1 MPTRADSRLREAAF
15 AVGVGVGCFVL
26 ALGAIHLSRQP
37 GSIATLW
44 YANALAVSAI
54 VFRPRRRWLAPLSG
68 VAVAN
73 VAANFLFGDPWSLSI
88 LFTAANLTEI
98 VFSGWSLQ
106 RWCKPEQAIEHP
118 GALMKVLLLGCSL
131 PAAVGAIIGSSILA
145 AYGLAPFGAV
155 WFAWFVGSAIGSAA
169 ILPMALAVGIR
180 GARHV
185 LGVLGRPLVLA
196 SLLGL
201 VAVALLAPTNLP
213 YPYVYISVALVVV
226 AYVGGFEAAA
236 VGGLIVCL
244 TVGAL
249 IALSIFTQPPTVSR
263 FGEVM
268 FYLPL
273 VFTLVPPMALASSFE
288 MIRDGLA
295 RLADKTERFRSLYEH
310 TPAIMHSIDAEGFI
324 VSVSAAWLRRLGYEK
339 SEVIGRR
346 STDFLTPESRRLA
359 FEEVMPR
366 FQRDGHVEDVPYQMV
381 AKDGRLIDV
390 LLSAVWETDRRGH
403 RLRTLAVMED
413 VTEKRRLAAELAAE
427 QELMDAAMHS
437 IGDAV
442 LVVDE
447 QGVVTYLNPAAEE
460 MLEPDGVV
468 VKGRSLNEAVQLFSA
483 DEDGVVAVAV
493 DPLEAGRARP
503 PAVALLSMAGRPERA
518 VSLQASPIRGRD
530 GSRLGSVLVLHD
542 VTEARRMAQHMAQLA
557 HYDSVTGLP
566 NRILFQDRIQQACR
580 SARQNGSSFAVIFLD
595 VDRFKAIN
603 DTLGH
608 DVGDQV
614 LHQVARRLSDGLRDS
629 DTVCRLGGD
638 EFVMLAALDGE
649 GSAGAER
656 IARRIVEGFAT
667 PIEVGDKSLDVTV
680 SIGMAIYPRDGT
692 DPDTLLKS
700 ADTAMYMVKR
710 AGRNGYR
717 RASDDGR
724 PRLPPAT

>member
-1 MPTRADSRLREAAF
+1 MPARADPRLRAAVF
-15 AVGVGVGCFVL
+15 AAGLGVACFVL

-44 YANALAVSAI
+44 YANALTVSAI
-54 VFRPRRRWLAPLSG
+54 VFRPSRRWLAPLIGFSG
-68 VAVAN
+68 AN
-73 VAANFLFGDPWSLSI
+73 VAANLLFGDPWSLSI
-88 LFTAANLTEI
+88 LFTAANLAEI

-118 GALMKVLLLGCSL
+118 GALLKVLLLGSSL
-131 PAAVGAIIGSSILA
+131 PAAVGATIGSGILA
-145 AYGLAPFGAV
+145 AYGLAPYGTV

-169 ILPMALAVGIR
+169 ILPIALAVGIR

-185 LGVLGRPLVLA
+185 LAVLGRPMVLV

-201 VAVALLAPTNLP
+201 VAVALFVPTNLP
-213 YPYVYISVALVVV
+213 YPYVYMSVALVVV

-236 VGGLIVCL
+236 LGGLIVCL

-249 IALSIFTQPPTVSR
+249 ISLGIFTQPPTVSR

-273 VFTLVPPMALASSFE
+273 VFTLIPPMALASSLE
-288 MIRDGLA
+288 MIRDSLA

-346 STDFLTPESRRLA
+346 STDFLTPESRRFA

-366 FQRDGHVEDVPYQMV
+366 FWRDGHVEDVPYRMV

-390 LLSAVWETDRRGH
+390 LLSAVWETDAQGN

-413 VTEKRRLAAELAAE
+413 VTEKRLLAAELAAE

-447 QGVVTYLNPAAEE
+447 RGIVTYLNPAAERL
-460 MLEPDGVV
+460 LEQGGEGVR
-468 VKGRSLNEAVQLFSA
+468 GRLLNEAVRLFSA
-483 DEDGVVAVAV
+483 DDGLAV
-493 DPLEAGRARP
+493 DPLEAGNMRP
-503 PAVALLSMAGRPERA
+503 AKVALLSAAGRPERA
-518 VSLQASPIRGRD
+518 VSLQASPIRARD
-530 GSRLGSVLVLHD
+530 GDRLGSVLVLHD

-566 NRILFQDRIQQACR
+566 NRILFQDRILQACR
-580 SARQNGSSFAVIFLD
+580 SARQHGSSFAVIFLD
-595 VDRFKAIN
+595 VDRFKSIN
-603 DTLGH
+603 DTQGH
-608 DVGDQV
+608 DVGDLV
-614 LHQVARRLSDGLRDS
+614 LNQVARRLSDGLRDS

-638 EFVMLAALDGE
+638 EFVMLAALDG
-649 GSAGAER
+649 GGNGGAEL
-656 IARRIVEGFAT
+656 IARRIVESFAT

-692 DPDTLLKS
+692 DPDSLLKS

-724 PRLPPAT
+724 PRLPPD

>member
-1 MPTRADSRLREAAF
+1 MPTRADPRLREAAF
-15 AVGVGVGCFVL
+15 VIAVGVGCLLL

-68 VAVAN
+68 VATANIAAN
-73 VAANFLFGDPWSLSI
+73 VLFGDPWSLSL
-88 LFTAANLTEI
+88 LFTASNLVEI
-98 VFSGWSLQ
+98 AFSGWLLQ
-106 RWCKPEQAIEHP
+106 RWCKPERAIEHP
-118 GALMKVLLLGCSL
+118 GTLMKVLLLGSLL
-131 PAAVGAIIGSSILA
+131 PAVVGATIGSSILA
-145 AYGLAPFGAV
+145 AYGLAPFGTV

-169 ILPMALAVGIR
+169 ILPLALAVGIR
-180 GARHV
+180 GARPV
-185 LGVLGRPLVLA
+185 LGVLSQPMVVA

-201 VAVALLAPTNLP
+201 VAVALLATTSLP
-213 YPYVYISVALVVV
+213 YPYVYMSVALVVV

-249 IALSIFTQPPTVSR
+249 IALGIFTQPPTASR

-273 VFTLVPPMALASSFE
+273 VFTLVPPMALASSLE
-288 MIRDGLA
+288 MIRDSLT

-310 TPAIMHSIDAEGFI
+310 TPAIMHSIDADGFI

-339 SEVIGRR
+339 SDVIGRR
-346 STDFLTPESRRLA
+346 STDFLTPESRRRA

-381 AKDGRLIDV
+381 TRDGRLIDV
-390 LLSAVWETDRRGH
+390 LLSAVWETDSRGH

-447 QGVVTYLNPAAEE
+447 QGIVTYLNPAAEE
-460 MLEPDGVV
+460 MLEPDDVV
-468 VKGRSLNEAVQLFSA
+468 VKGRSLNEAVRLIST
-483 DEDGVVAVAV
+483 DDDGLAV
-493 DPLEAGRARP
+493 DPLEAGKARP
-503 PAVALLSMAGRPERA
+503 PSVALLSMAGRPERA

-530 GSRLGSVLVLHD
+530 GGWLGSVLVLHD

-608 DVGDQV
+608 DVGDLV
-614 LHQVARRLSDGLRDS
+614 LYQVARRLSDGLRDS

-667 PIEVGDKSLDVTV
+667 PIVVGDKSLDVTV

-692 DPDTLLKS
+692 DPDSLLKS

-724 PRLPPAT
+724 PRLPPAA